1 MEDGG
6 WRMEDGGW
14 RMEDGGWRMEDG
26 GWRMEDGGWRM
37 ETVPRH
43 WSERGKTWGN
53 LFVQVRMRWRDHG
66 RWSIH
71 SLTTLDACC
80 RTTKT
85 SGWNRDK
92 STPFKTKNQHTL
104 LAEILVDVHA
114 HERAADL
121 RAARKDKRTARCS
134 RGRAGAIAATSDR
147 VGKQR
152 ATE

>member
-1 MEDGG
+1 
-6 WRMEDGGW
+6 
-14 RMEDGGWRMEDG
+14 
-26 GWRMEDGGWRM
+26 
-37 ETVPRH
+37 
-43 WSERGKTWGN
+43 
-53 LFVQVRMRWRDHG
+53 MRWRDHG

-114 HERAADL
+114 HERAANL
-121 RAARKDKRTARCS
+121 GAKREERGDAVTNNGLNANTANDS
-134 RGRAGAIAATSDR
+134 T
-147 VGKQR
+147 
-152 ATE
+152 